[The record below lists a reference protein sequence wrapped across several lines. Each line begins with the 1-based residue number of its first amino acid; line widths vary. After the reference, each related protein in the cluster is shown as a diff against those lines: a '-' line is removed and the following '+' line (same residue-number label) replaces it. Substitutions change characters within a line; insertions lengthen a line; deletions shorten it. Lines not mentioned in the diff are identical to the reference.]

1 MKLIDTANP
10 EKKIAARDPTKL
22 PLIDSPIMGIIQI
35 GRVAVIKGKFD
46 RLAENEKR
54 EAEHQVKRLDRHCLK
69 PLTPSSAKKG
79 N

>member
-1 MKLIDTANP
+1 
-10 EKKIAARDPTKL
+10 
-22 PLIDSPIMGIIQI
+22 MGIIQI

-69 PLTPSSAKKG
+69 PLTPGSAKKG
-79 N
+79 NKSGR